1 MNLQV
6 SESIWLND
14 IDVCSAEQLAEAS
27 GLAIEEV
34 TDLIECGVI
43 VPIDQNE
50 QPKQFCLH
58 TITTVKTA
66 RRLRDDFQLDRYGVA
81 LALTLLRR
89 IDELEGRIQAAEQR
103 ARDSFD
109 EPE

>member
-1 MNLQV
+1 MKPQV
-6 SESIWLND
+6 SDSIWLND
-14 IDVCSAEQLAEAS
+14 VEVCTIEQLAEVS
-27 GLAIEEV
+27 GLAIEEL

-43 VPIDQNE
+43 VPVDHSV
-50 QPKQFCLH
+50 QPQQFFLH
-58 TITTVKTA
+58 TIATVKTA

-89 IDELEGRIQAAEQR
+89 IDELDARIQAAEKT

-109 EPE
+109 EPD